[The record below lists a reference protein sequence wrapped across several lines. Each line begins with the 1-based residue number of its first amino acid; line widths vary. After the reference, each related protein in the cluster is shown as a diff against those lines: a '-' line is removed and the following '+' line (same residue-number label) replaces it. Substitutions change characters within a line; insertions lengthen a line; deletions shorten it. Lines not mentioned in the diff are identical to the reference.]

1 MGDEGLKKQVLSSVF
16 WRFGE
21 RICAQLVTFIVSV
34 ILARILEPS
43 HYGVVSLLTIFITIA
58 NVFVTD
64 GFGKALIQKK
74 DVDNCDY
81 STVFFFNIL
90 FSWLVYFI
98 IFLSAKFVADFYHND
113 ILTPVLRV
121 LALRIPLAAINSV
134 QQAYVSR
141 HMMFKKFFLATLIG
155 TLISAV
161 VGIAMALYGFG
172 VWALVAQ
179 YLTNSFIDTLML
191 WFTIKWRPQ
200 KLFHLTRLFH
210 LLSYGWKILL
220 TSLINTAYENL
231 RSLVIG
237 KFYSNEDLAYY
248 TKGTSYPVL
257 IINNVNTVI
266 SSVLFPALSKLQDDK
281 KRLKQAMRRSIT
293 ISTFLIF
300 PLMMGLAA
308 ISTNLVKVMLTDK
321 WLFCVPYLK
330 IACIY
335 LSLYPINIAN
345 LQAIM
350 AVGRSDIYLRLNF
363 IKKAIGLVLLF
374 ISIPFG
380 VTVIVSSEII
390 VALLAVITNVRTN
403 KKIMKY
409 SFRELI
415 EDIGKNLIMSF
426 IMFAVITVFDKF
438 MSIYIESLIICIIM
452 EIILGGLI
460 YISLAKL
467 FQSEELHYIM
477 SAVRKQ
483 KKT

>member
-1 MGDEGLKKQVLSSVF
+1 MGEEALKKQVLSSVF

-21 RICAQLVTFIVSV
+21 RICAQLVTFIVSI

-74 DVDNCDY
+74 DVDNSDY

-121 LALRIPLAAINSV
+121 LALRIPLAGINSV

-179 YLTNSFIDTLML
+179 YLTNSLIDTLML

-200 KLFHLTRLFH
+200 KVFHLKRLF
-210 LLSYGWKILL
+210 Y
-220 TSLINTAYENL
+220 L

-281 KRLKQAMRRSIT
+281 KRLKQGMRRSIT
-293 ISTFLIF
+293 VSTFLIF

-350 AVGRSDIYLRLNF
+350 AVGRSDIYLKLNF
-363 IKKAIGLVLLF
+363 IKKAIGLILLF
-374 ISIPFG
+374 ASIPFG

-403 KKIMKY
+403 RKIMKY
-409 SFRELI
+409 SFGELI
-415 EDIGKNLIMSF
+415 QDIGKNLVLSLL
-426 IMFAVITVFDKF
+426 MFAVITVFDRLI
-438 MSIYIESLIICIIM
+438 SIYIESLIICIVI
-452 EIILGGLI
+452 EIILGGFI
-460 YISLAKL
+460 YLSLAKL
-467 FQSEELHYIM
+467 FKSEELHYIM
-477 SAVRKQ
+477 STIIKQ
-483 KKT
+483 KKS